1 MRFMHTLRAAALALG
16 MPGGAA
22 VAAQAV
28 TPPTAPDSE
37 AIKAAERL
45 IFVQHPASML
55 EDMASKLAP
64 TLPPDQR
71 ERFVALMRDP
81 SLALFME

>member
-28 TPPTAPDSE
+28 TPPTAHDLK
-37 AIKAAERL
+37 AIKAAERP
-45 IFVQHPASML
+45 IVVQHPASML

-64 TLPPDQR
+64 PCRPTSQS
-71 ERFVALMRDP
+71 A
-81 SLALFME
+81 S